1 MTAVPSGISSAF
13 LSSGSSVQPGI
24 GFGGDD
30 GVGFHSAQP
39 VRIERHDDTENVHNR
54 DKLKQSDGDI
64 IADGQVANYPKYP
77 QSPYVRYV
85 SRPLSHGNLSTGV
98 QTYTPEDR
106 SKMGQPLNPFW
117 IRNDLWSM
125 ENEADIFM
133 DAGPNWVAPRLAAHT
148 KQGPQID
155 RDTYLDNEQQIQH
168 SKETGPMGRESGS
181 PPMAPIAGQ
190 VTSAVASSSTTSDLK
205 MEDANPAKVR
215 KEDEGS
221 APKEPDIDAK
231 RKRSDEASKGEDG
244 TDKVTAPS
252 SSTATAPPAAK
263 KGRKG
268 KKVTIAA

>member
-13 LSSGSSVQPGI
+13 LSSGSTVQPGI
-24 GFGGDD
+24 GIGGDN
-30 GVGFHSAQP
+30 GVGFHSNQP
-39 VRIERHDDTENVHNR
+39 VRIERHDDTENVQNR

-64 IADGQVANYPKYP
+64 IADGQIANYPKYP

-85 SRPLSHGNLSTGV
+85 SRPLSGGNLSTGI

-133 DAGPNWVAPRLAAHT
+133 DAGPNWVAPRMAAHT
-148 KQGPQID
+148 KQSAQID
-155 RDTYLDNEQQIQH
+155 RDTYIDNEQQPQH
-168 SKETGPMGRESGS
+168 SAQAGPMGRESAAA
-181 PPMAPIAGQ
+181 PMVPIAGQ
-190 VTSAVASSSTTSDLK
+190 VTSAVAASSSTTGDLK

-221 APKEPDIDAK
+221 AAKETDIDAK
-231 RKRSDEASKGEDG
+231 RKRSDEASKGEEG
-244 TDKVTAPS
+244 TDKVTPPS
-252 SSTATAPPAAK
+252 SSTATPPPSK
-263 KGRKG
+263 KG
-268 KKVTIAA
+268 KKGKKTSPKA